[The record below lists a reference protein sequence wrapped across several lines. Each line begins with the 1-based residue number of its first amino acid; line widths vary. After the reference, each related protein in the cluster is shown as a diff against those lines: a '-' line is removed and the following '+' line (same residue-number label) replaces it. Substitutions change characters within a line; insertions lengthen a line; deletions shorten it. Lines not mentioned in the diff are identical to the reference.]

1 MTWKGLRGLLKS
13 SSSKQDSHQIRHYHR
28 FRRHRVHSAA
38 GAMDRTMEENIAA
51 AEEVVNQWGLEVDA
65 SLFSGSGRADSERF
79 LRAAGDLHRSML
91 FCSSPSV
98 DPAAR
103 SASLLH
109 AHSLLSAAMRR
120 LERELHLLLS
130 AHGQRL
136 NPFDPLHSS
145 SNVSNFEDATQSLTQ
160 VENTSDVD
168 TADIRA
174 VAETMISAGYGVECV
189 RLYKTM
195 RKSFVDESVRRLGF
209 ERLTQSQIQK
219 FEWEALESKIRDWLA
234 AAPVAFRRLFSG
246 ERLLCDSV
254 FAGSDSVRESCFA
267 DVTRDA
273 AAQFL
278 NFPELVARSKRSPE
292 KLFRIL
298 DLHNAVAELWPDIE
312 SMFRFESTAAIRK
325 QAVNSLLRLIEVARS
340 SLADFEAAI
349 QRDASRSLITGG
361 DVHPLTRYVMN
372 YLVFLANYHQTLAD
386 IFADL
391 AFEPPSPLPESF
403 FDAPEV
409 ATPSS
414 ASTTSLEGRGPLSSF
429 PSAAAPGSISV
440 LIAWLVLVLICKLDV
455 KAELYRDVA
464 LSYLFLANNI
474 QFIVRKV
481 KESKLRLLLGDS
493 WVARHEAKARHH
505 AASSERLAWGKV
517 AVTEKVREAVTEM
530 VVHAFPEFYE
540 QCRTVLRNSGA
551 VMAEVVRFSPEYWN
565 RCGDSNR
572 SE

>member
-1 MTWKGLRGLLKS
+1 MTWKGLRSLLKS
-13 SSSKQDSHQIRHYHR
+13 SSSKQGSHQIRHYHR
-28 FRRHRVHSAA
+28 RRHRVHAAA
-38 GAMDRTMEENIAA
+38 GAIDSTMEENIAA
-51 AEEVVNQWGLEVDA
+51 AEEVVNQWGLQVDV
-65 SLFSGSGRADSERF
+65 SLFSDSGRADSKRF
-79 LRAAGDLHRSML
+79 LRATADLHRSML
-91 FCSSPSV
+91 FFTSPSA

-103 SASLLH
+103 SASLLR

-120 LERELHLLLS
+120 LESELHLLLS

-136 NPFDPLHSS
+136 NPFDPLRPA
-145 SNVSNFEDATQSLTQ
+145 SNISDVDDATESLTQ
-160 VENTSDVD
+160 VENASDVA

-174 VAETMISAGYGVECV
+174 VAESMISAGYGVECV
-189 RLYKTM
+189 RVYKTM

-234 AAPVAFRRLFSG
+234 TAPVAFRALFTG
-246 ERLLCDSV
+246 ERLLCDRV
-254 FAGSDSVRESCFA
+254 FAGSDSICESCFA

-273 AAQFL
+273 AARFL
-278 NFPELVARSKRSPE
+278 AFPELVARSKRSPE
-292 KLFRIL
+292 KLFLIL

-325 QAVNSLLRLIEVARS
+325 QAVNSLLRLTEVARS

-372 YLVFLANYHQTLAD
+372 YLVFLANYQQTLAD

-403 FDAPEV
+403 FDAAEV
-409 ATPSS
+409 ATPPSSSPSS
-414 ASTTSLEGRGPLSSF
+414 ASTTSSESSRPLSSSS
-429 PSAAAPGSISV
+429 SAAASGSISV
-440 LIAWLVLVLICKLDV
+440 RIAWLVLVLICKLDI
-455 KAELYRDVA
+455 KAELYREVA

-481 KESKLRLLLGDS
+481 KESKLRLLLGDL

-505 AASSERLAWGKV
+505 AASCERLAWSKV
-517 AVTEKVREAVTEM
+517 AATVPADKSAELDAREA
-530 VVHAFPEFYE
+530 
-540 QCRTVLRNSGA
+540 
-551 VMAEVVRFSPEYWN
+551 
-565 RCGDSNR
+565 
-572 SE
+572 